1 MERAKNVAGANQAVL
16 PEPPGRAA
24 GEIFRILGHLAL
36 I

>member
-1 MERAKNVAGANQAVL
+1 MERAKNEAGADPAVP